1 MAHVVPKARHDEAG
15 VAPDVLLPTQYLDR
29 VRPQNEFTGE
39 QRLIIAVLE
48 HAIDDY
54 LKYAAATDRRR
65 RRVFLN
71 AERWVESADASPL
84 YSFQTICDHLGLDAA
99 YLRRGLRRCAA
110 RARREALRPA
120 GVIEFVVPPERRR
133 ASNE

>member
-1 MAHVVPKARHDEAG
+1 MAHAVPKAHAEAG
-15 VAPDVLLPTQYLDR
+15 LGPDALLPTQHFDR
-29 VRPQNEFTGE
+29 VRPRNEFTGE
-39 QRLIIAVLE
+39 RRLIIAVLE
-48 HAIDDY
+48 LAIDDY
-54 LKYAAATDRRR
+54 LRCAAATDRHR
-65 RRVFLN
+65 RRVFLS

-99 YLRRGLRRCAA
+99 YLRRGLRRCRA
-110 RARREALRPA
+110 RARREALCPA